1 MGELLEQSIW
11 AWFVIGGL
19 LLLAEVFLP
28 GVFLLWLGLAALA
41 TGGVALLVALAWQT
55 QVMVFAGL
63 ALVAVLI
70 ARQITP
76 KPDQASD
83 RPFLNRR
90 AEGYVGRVFTLEHAI
105 HEGTGRVRIDDT
117 IWRVEGPDLPVGAQ
131 VKVVGADG
139 PVLRVEPA

>member
-1 MGELLEQSIW
+1 MGELLEQSLW
-11 AWFVIGGL
+11 SWFVIGGL

-41 TGGVALLVALAWQT
+41 TGGVALLMVLSWQA
-55 QVMVFAGL
+55 QVIVFAGL
-63 ALVAVLI
+63 ALMAVLI

-76 KPDQASD
+76 KPDKASD

-90 AEGYVGRVFTLEHAI
+90 AEGYVGRVFRLEHAI
-105 HEGTGRVRIDDT
+105 QQGIGRVRIDDT

-131 VKVVGADG
+131 VKVVAADG